1 MRKLLYLTAA
11 LLLAASTSAAAGEV
25 RKLRVWAGPDSTRAV
40 LDLDGQVDY
49 KLFAL
54 ENPARVVV
62 DIDDIGAAGDLS
74 FVSEHSGVIARVCE
88 WKRVGVGLRDG
99 LGHAEKMRMNR
110 HVTATGGACVLSMGS
125 K

>member
-40 LDLDGQVDY
+40 LGLDGQVEY

-62 DIDDIGAAGDLS
+62 DIDDVGAAGDLS
-74 FVSEHSGVIARVCE
+74 FDREHSGVIAWVGHG
-88 WKRVGVGLRDG
+88 KREGGGLRD
-99 LGHAEKMRMNR
+99 
-110 HVTATGGACVLSMGS
+110 VLDLEETMHH